1 MNQTQTVTRTDTS
14 FFGCL
19 ALYLYTFYY
28 NLNATNYTSIWS
40 PNVFRLLWMA
50 VIACLVLKVLLM
62 DSYRLRQILVWLILL
77 GTTLL
82 VSKRIGSNRLFLQM
96 SLVLFLYGIPFRKIV
111 SHLFTA
117 TVLVLLFVCGSMQA
131 GILQN
136 YEFNHGSGTRVL
148 IARGMGFNYY
158 SRFAYLCLGLT
169 FLYLYLRGKRCTYVE
184 IALLAAAHVLLYRYV
199 HTTNL
204 VVLTACGLLVLY
216 LIAVRWQWLRF
227 RGRIWKWIALLLP
240 WLAFGGTWLMVWTYD
255 HKTQLFDP
263 FRNSFDT
270 LISRLDFSVTA
281 YHQYGIRLFGNHVTL
296 QGNRYVNF
304 KTMSGGLYIDSN
316 YVYLPVVYGAV
327 FTVLFLG
334 LLSALGLWI
343 WKKREPYLY
352 LWFCVIVLI
361 SVVNNFLLFFFCD
374 ALVLLA
380 GDMICGSQEKESG
393 EARGHSEG
401 KN

>member
-1 MNQTQTVTRTDTS
+1 
-14 FFGCL
+14 
-19 ALYLYTFYY
+19 
-28 NLNATNYTSIWS
+28 
-40 PNVFRLLWMA
+40 
-50 VIACLVLKVLLM
+50 
-62 DSYRLRQILVWLILL
+62 
-77 GTTLL
+77 
-82 VSKRIGSNRLFLQM
+82 
-96 SLVLFLYGIPFRKIV
+96 
-111 SHLFTA
+111 
-117 TVLVLLFVCGSMQA
+117 
-131 GILQN
+131 
-136 YEFNHGSGTRVL
+136 
-148 IARGMGFNYY
+148 
-158 SRFAYLCLGLT
+158 
-169 FLYLYLRGKRCTYVE
+169 
-184 IALLAAAHVLLYRYV
+184 
-199 HTTNL
+199 
-204 VVLTACGLLVLY
+204 
-216 LIAVRWQWLRF
+216 
-227 RGRIWKWIALLLP
+227 
-240 WLAFGGTWLMVWTYD
+240 MVWTYD

-327 FTVLFLG
+327 FTFLFLG

-380 GDMICGSQEKESG
+380 GDMICGSQEEESG
-393 EARGHSEG
+393 EARGLSEG